1 VAELVR
7 SPARVYPVG
16 RLDAESTGLLVLT
29 NDGDLAHR
37 LSHPSSGVEKTYHA
51 TVRGRIDDAAL
62 RRLREGVELDDGRT
76 APARVRLLGKRDRTS
91 MVEVIIHEGRN
102 RQVRRMLEAVG
113 HRVLALHRPRYG
125 PLELGSL
132 PPGASRPLRAGELR
146 DLRRAAGLG

>member
-1 VAELVR
+1 
-7 SPARVYPVG
+7 
-16 RLDAESTGLLVLT
+16 
-29 NDGDLAHR
+29 
-37 LSHPSSGVEKTYHA
+37 
-51 TVRGRIDDAAL
+51 
-62 RRLREGVELDDGRT
+62 VELDDGRT